1 MEGNFN
7 DLFNYKIIYSKNRRR
22 TVCFKIKDDTLT
34 VISPK
39 RVSKEFLMELIDKR
53 KYWAI
58 ERIQKRKQKRNFISD
73 NKILFLGKEIELIIK
88 ENNLLKNGGY
98 CELLNDKLIV
108 NISKNWNGEILEN
121 TIKNWYIDE
130 CQKVIVERVSYYSQE
145 YNLSYGKI
153 TIKEQKTVWGTCN
166 FKNNLTF
173 NWKVMMFELN
183 IVDYLVVHELV
194 HTVHKNHS
202 AEYWKKV
209 ESILPNY
216 KELNKTLKNPKVLQ

>member
-7 DLFNYKIIYSKNRRR
+7 NLFNYKIVYSKNRRM
-22 TVCFKIKDDTLT
+22 TVGFKVDDNTLI

-39 RVSKEFLMELIDKR
+39 CVSKEFLMQLIDKR

-58 ERIQKRKQKRNFISD
+58 ERIEKRKNKRNFI
-73 NKILFLGKEIELIIK
+73 NNNRILFLGDELELVIK

-98 CELLNDKLIV
+98 CENLSNDKLLV
-108 NISKNWNGEILEN
+108 NISKNYSDDLLMDIV
-121 TIKNWYIDE
+121 KKWYIDR
-130 CQKVIVERVSYYSQE
+130 CQKLMEERTSYYSKK
-145 YNLSYGKI
+145 YNMNYGKI
-153 TIKEQKTVWGTCN
+153 SIKEQKTVWGTCN

-173 NWKVMMFELN
+173 NWKIMMFEPDV
-183 IVDYLVVHELV
+183 VDYLVVHELV
-194 HTVHKNHS
+194 HTLHKNHS

-216 KELNKTLKNPKVLQ
+216 KMLNNLLKNHNVF